1 MLSRVK
7 PILCHPLPMTF
18 RQLRGFGGI
27 IGYCLIWILGY
38 GELAWPIYELT
49 TETQQAKL
57 TNWFSLQI
65 LKKAFKA
72 LQSALLPA
80 PALSLPT
87 GSEFNLFVTE
97 RKGMVL
103 GVLTQPR
110 GPHQLYIGYLKN
122 LNPVTFLPDKENET
136 PDSNCSQFLTL
147 NYTAREDLMDTPL
160 DNPDM
165 EIFTDGSSFVRDGK
179 LKAGYT
185 IMRLEI
191 F

>member
-49 TETQQAKL
+49 TETQQAQTDKL
-57 TNWFSLQI
+57 VQSLDTQ
-65 LKKAFKA
+65 KAFKA
-72 LQSALLPA
+72 LQIALLPA

-122 LNPVTFLPDKENET
+122 LNPATFLPDKENET

-147 NYTAREDLMDTPL
+147 NYSAREDLMDTPL

-165 EIFTDGSSFVRDGK
+165 ELFTDGSSFVRDGK

-185 IMRLEI
+185 IMRLDR